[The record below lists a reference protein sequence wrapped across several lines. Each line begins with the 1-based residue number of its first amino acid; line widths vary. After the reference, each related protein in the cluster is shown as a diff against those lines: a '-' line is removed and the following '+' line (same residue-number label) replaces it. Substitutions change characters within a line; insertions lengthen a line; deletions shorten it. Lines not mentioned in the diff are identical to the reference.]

1 MMRLEP
7 SGKKKRPCS
16 RVLKERKHRVVGK
29 ISLGGN
35 NTELW
40 RKKKSSL
47 NGSSENNKSLK

>member
-1 MMRLEP
+1 MRLEP

-40 RKKKSSL
+40 RKKNQVWTEVQKT
-47 NGSSENNKSLK
+47 E